1 LKLEKA
7 ALGTVVKTGD
17 ICPES
22 GTWET
27 DKGTSKQKKIKK
39 GAKMPPQNFMAVNW
53 KLVSYDE

>member
-1 LKLEKA
+1 MEKV

-53 KLVSYDE
+53 ELVSYDE